1 MAPARLNLT
10 VDQLDAAVELMG
22 QSGRNGQVR
31 VRGTSMLPTLVE
43 GQIVFVDFAPGR
55 LQRGDVVLF
64 RLDDLLIVHR
74 LVGEVRRRDGRHYY
88 RARGD
93 GRIHLD
99 PPIVPER
106 IVGRVVALCNANG
119 WWSIRGRAARTYA
132 WFLAWHALSWAAAGV
147 LARVVDRVLALIRV
161 DVWLQAR
168 VRAGDRRLLAWVHRM
183 LFERIHERVS
193 APQASGDGP

>member
-1 MAPARLNLT
+1 MPPARLNFT
-10 VDQLDAAVELMG
+10 VDLLDAAVELMG
-22 QSGRNGQVR
+22 RSGRNGQVR

-55 LQRGDVVLF
+55 LARGDVLLF

-74 LVGEVRRRDGRHYY
+74 LVGEVWRRDGRHYY

-99 PPIVPER
+99 PPVVPER
-106 IVGRVVALCNANG
+106 VVGRVVALFNADG

-132 WFLAWHALSWAAAGV
+132 WFLAWHALLWAAIGV
-147 LARVVDRVLALIRV
+147 MARGIERALARLGIT
-161 DVWLQAR
+161 VWLQAR
-168 VRAGDRRLLAWVHRM
+168 VRAGDRRLLTWIHRM
-183 LFERIHERVS
+183 LFERVHERVS
-193 APQASGDGP
+193 APPATGDGS